1 MDSMIIQVNLSSLY
15 TDGQMSNDDD
25 DEPYVYLEKLRSFSI
40 CRPKMEK
47 FMATFVLSLQD
58 DFYRCGTTKIHDQI
72 TGTRIYY
79 NRIVVETKQH
89 RNSINGQQQQQ
100 RSIYFKCS
108 QPNIDRLLG
117 FKVETSPLDDDDDVD
132 LIHNKTERIKRET
145 TSSWIEDSSGRL
157 VNFTEI
163 DLPENFMEAEV
174 LDFTDNITARAPYPH
189 LNLKVKRNG
198 KFVNQSLNVA
208 PGTPLEMII
217 YLDDESKHVY
227 GLLASFMKV
236 TDNTNRQQEVIVL
249 NGCSIDPYI
258 FGNFESNDGGDSI
271 SAKFRAFKFPESNYV
286 MFIGTVNVCL
296 DKCQETPCGNGIYA
310 LGRRRRRRK
319 RSLPMEMPKDPN
331 KVFEIE
337 MMAYLR
343 IGYSDE
349 ELAKHRIR
357 QSTIQATGIVDQ
369 TKSMITESGKN
380 PPIVAHLIDNKQ
392 NENNDDAQYE
402 SLTSSFSLSSASSS
416 LIMIKSISNY
426 SSHLFSIIFLLTFS
440 RYIIFH
446 Y

>member
-1 MDSMIIQVNLSSLY
+1 
-15 TDGQMSNDDD
+15 
-25 DEPYVYLEKLRSFSI
+25 
-40 CRPKMEK
+40 MEK

-89 RNSINGQQQQQ
+89 RNSINGQQQQ

-117 FKVETSPLDDDDDVD
+117 FKVETSPLDDDDDD
-132 LIHNKTERIKRET
+132 LILNKTERIKRET

-163 DLPENFMEAEV
+163 DLPENFMEAEYVMLFMLKRFILFILFFVYRV

-392 NENNDDAQYE
+392 NENNNDAQYE
-402 SLTSSFSLSSASSS
+402 SLTSSFSLSSSASSS

>member
-1 MDSMIIQVNLSSLY
+1 
-15 TDGQMSNDDD
+15 
-25 DEPYVYLEKLRSFSI
+25 
-40 CRPKMEK
+40 MEK

-58 DFYRCGTTKIHDQI
+58 DFYRCGTTKVHDQI

-79 NRIVVETKQH
+79 NRIIVESK
-89 RNSINGQQQQQ
+89 RSNGNGQ

-117 FKVETSPLDDDDDVD
+117 FKVETSPLDDDDDDVE
-132 LIHNKTERIKRET
+132 IRNTTQRIKRET
-145 TSSWIEDSSGRL
+145 SAWIQDSNGRL

-174 LDFTDNITARAPYPH
+174 LDFTDNITVRAPYPH

-198 KFVNQSLNVA
+198 RFVNQSLNVA

-236 TDNTNRQQEVIVL
+236 TDNSNRQQEVIVL

-271 SAKFRAFKFPESNYV
+271 SARFRAFKFPESNYV
-286 MFIGTVNVCL
+286 MFLGTVNVCL
-296 DKCQETPCGNGIYA
+296 DKCQEVPCGNGIYA
-310 LGRRRRRRK
+310 LGRRRRRR
-319 RSLPMEMPKDPN
+319 SLTMEMPKDPN

-349 ELAKHRIR
+349 DLAKHRIR
-357 QSTIQATGIVDQ
+357 QSTIQATGNNEQ
-369 TKSMITESGKN
+369 PKSIMESGKN
-380 PPIVAHLIDNKQ
+380 LPMVARLVDTHTSFM
-392 NENNDDAQYE
+392 NDDDVSTIAVAQSE
-402 SLTSSFSLSSASSS
+402 SFASSS
-416 LIMIKSISNY
+416 S
-426 SSHLFSIIFLLTFS
+426 
-440 RYIIFH
+440 
-446 Y
+446 